1 MIIINLTITYYGKY
15 IYIYTVFKNIPF
27 LNFTSILQYS
37 IFQIFLFE
45 QGNYFK
51 IRSKKIRFN
60 LKEI

>member
-27 LNFTSILQYS
+27 LNFTSILQHS
-37 IFQIFLFE
+37 IFQIFLE

-51 IRSKKIRFN
+51 IRPKKIRFN